1 MVCIRATVSH
11 GHDVDES
18 EAGAGSVDGIEVGQA
33 YVAGD
38 ALYFEFHGRRVA
50 VNMAERS
57 KLEAELRARFREAH
71 GFALATVNLDH
82 LVKLA
87 QSSQFLSAYQAQ
99 DLVVADGRPIVWLSR
114 LARRPVELMPGS
126 DMVLPLC
133 RLAAEAEVAVA
144 LVGSTPEALADA
156 QEALTAAVPGLN
168 IAWTH
173 APSGQFDP
181 AGVEA
186 EQISHRLD
194 ETGIQLCFLALG
206 APKQERFAQL
216 GRQQAPKV
224 GFASVG
230 AGLDFFG
237 GHQKRAPA
245 WVRAIAMEWLWRAL
259 SNPKRLLP
267 RYAKCLAI
275 LPGLTLHAW
284 RIRQR

>member
-1 MVCIRATVSH
+1 MATRP
-11 GHDVDES
+11 
-18 EAGAGSVDGIEVGQA
+18 
-33 YVAGD
+33 
-38 ALYFEFHGRRVA
+38 AL
-50 VNMAERS
+50 M
-57 KLEAELRARFREAH
+57 AELRARFRAGH

-82 LVKLA
+82 LVKLH
-87 QSSQFLSAYQAQ
+87 QSPDFLSAYQAQ

-114 LARRPVELMPGS
+114 LARCRVELMPGS

-133 RLAAEAEVAVA
+133 QLAAEANVPVA
-144 LVGSTPEALADA
+144 LVGSTSQALSDA
-156 QEALTAAVPGLN
+156 QEALSAAVPGLN

-181 AGVEA
+181 TGAEA
-186 EQISHRLD
+186 EQILYRLD

-206 APKQERFAQL
+206 APKQERFAQH
-216 GRQQAPKV
+216 GRRQAPKV

-230 AGLDFFG
+230 AGLDFLG

-259 SNPKRLLP
+259 SSPSRLVP
-267 RYAKCLAI
+267 RYARCLAI